1 MLKAGIDQNVS
12 LIMSRTSE
20 SMDPQ
25 AQAFLDAIASTNAP
39 GWETLHPEESRKRFA
54 EMHSLFGE
62 GPKLAS
68 VKQLRTQR
76 GVDLRCYRPSHE
88 DHLPC
93 VVFYH
98 GGGWVIGDLETHDT
112 LCRILC
118 AQAGVLV
125 ISVAY
130 RRAPEHPYPIPL
142 DDCCDALTYCV
153 EHASELGLDLGRLA
167 VAGDSAGGN
176 LAAAAALRMQKNQ
189 QVTLHSQWLLYP
201 VTQASFDTTSYR
213 RYASGFGLSLATMQ
227 WFWDQYVP
235 DAEVRLKAEV
245 SPLNASRV
253 DGLPK
258 AFLYLAERDVLYAE
272 GLAYATKLQQGG
284 IEVQTRVYPGMLHG
298 FVHFSGF
305 FDIGRQAL
313 NEWCLD
319 LKKAFQT
326 T

>member
-1 MLKAGIDQNVS
+1 
-12 LIMSRTSE
+12 MSRTSD

-25 AQAFLDAIASTNAP
+25 VQSFLDAIASTNAP

-54 EMHSLFGE
+54 EMHPLFGE
-62 GPKLAS
+62 GPELTS

-76 GVDLRCYRPSHE
+76 DVDLRCYRPSHE
-88 DHLPC
+88 DYLPC

-153 EHASELGLDLGRLA
+153 EHASELGFDLGRLA

-189 QVTLHSQWLLYP
+189 QVSIHSQWLLYP

-227 WFWDQYVP
+227 WFWNQYVP
-235 DAEVRLKAEV
+235 MRSFAWK
-245 SPLNASRV
+245 
-253 DGLPK
+253 PK
-258 AFLYLAERDVLYAE
+258 FL
-272 GLAYATKLQQGG
+272 
-284 IEVQTRVYPGMLHG
+284 H
-298 FVHFSGF
+298 
-305 FDIGRQAL
+305 
-313 NEWCLD
+313 
-319 LKKAFQT
+319 
-326 T
+326 